1 MNRNTLYWVSIL
13 IIMTTFII
21 GQSVTDEDSIS
32 SEEESASESSH
43 NLYIMFD
50 QEQGNTN
57 HIATGAEYSFSLI
70 GDWGVCRI
78 PNFQL
83 SLGETMLLYQMNPTR
98 LMAISIL
105 NSTFGQIWIYLHF
118 SSMIIHL
125 IDH

>member
-1 MNRNTLYWVSIL
+1 MKIVYLLKKKVQPKVRI
-13 IIMTTFII
+13 TFI
-21 GQSVTDEDSIS
+21 SCSIKNRGIQIILLL
-32 SEEESASESSH
+32 EQNIVSASLE
-43 NLYIMFD
+43 
-50 QEQGNTN
+50 
-57 HIATGAEYSFSLI
+57 I
-70 GDWGVCRI
+70 GGVCRI